1 MYGKIMFD
9 SNTQGVA
16 FPREAKILKD
26 ALGDT
31 MQAIAD
37 FDGVIAGGAITS
49 VFTRKDIND
58 YDLYFPDA
66 KKASQFVA
74 ALYAQEHG
82 YHNFTNVTNKSLMFV
97 SRDTDAKC
105 QLIFYKF
112 HPDVESIFNDFDFT
126 INMGAYLPKEDKFIL
141 HEDFLKHNSQRTIQI
156 NTNTA
161 YPLISVLRTNK
172 YAERGYHVSKPQLVR
187 LLLRLSQLGIC
198 SWKELKDHLGG
209 MYGYNVDDIFPE
221 DKEFSME
228 LAISVLDTISPK
240 ILTATSSESWSLQ
253 QIQEKTAGVFPKEF
267 SDIDEWYSKYD
278 KTGVSLTGYAYP
290 EDVEPTIVT
299 PSGPVQGA
307 AQGSTPMNGLPF

>member
-1 MYGKIMFD
+1 MYGEIMFD

-26 ALGDT
+26 HLGDT

-49 VFTRKDIND
+49 VFTRKEIND
-58 YDLYFPDA
+58 IDIYFPDA

-74 ALYAQEHG
+74 ALYSREFG

-97 SRDTDAKC
+97 SRDSDAKC

-112 HPDVESIFNDFDFT
+112 HPDVQSIFNDFDFT
-126 INMGAYLPKEDKFIL
+126 INMGAYIPKEDKFIL

-161 YPLISVLRTNK
+161 YPIISVLRTQK
-172 YAERGYHVSKPQLVR
+172 YAEHGYHVSKPQLVR
-187 LLLRLSQLGIC
+187 LLLRLSQLGIN

-228 LAISVLDTISPK
+228 LAISVLDDISPK
-240 ILTATSSESWSLQ
+240 IMTATFSEQLSLG
-253 QIQEKTAGVFPKEF
+253 QIKGKTSGIFPEEF
-267 SDIDEWYSKYD
+267 MSINEYYSRFD
-278 KTGVSLTGYAYP
+278 TNGISLEEYAYP
-290 EDVEPTIVT
+290 DPLKLVEVT
-299 PSGPVQGA
+299 AKSGD
-307 AQGSTPMNGLPF
+307 NNLPF

>member
-1 MYGKIMFD
+1 MYGEIMF
-9 SNTQGVA
+9 NTSTQAVEYQ
-16 FPREAKILKD
+16 REAKILKD
-26 ALGDT
+26 HLGDT

-37 FDGVIAGGAITS
+37 FDGIIAGGAITS
-49 VFTRKDIND
+49 VFTRKEIND
-58 YDLYFPDA
+58 IDIYFPDA

-74 ALYAQEHG
+74 ALYSQEFG
-82 YHNFTNVTNKSLMFV
+82 YHTFTNVTNKSLMFV
-97 SRDTDAKC
+97 SRDSDAKC

-112 HPDVESIFNDFDFT
+112 HPDVQSIFNDFDFT
-126 INMGAYLPKEDKFIL
+126 INMGAYIPKEDKFIL

-161 YPLISVLRTNK
+161 YPIISVLRTQK

-187 LLLRLSQLGIC
+187 LLLRLSQLGIS

-240 ILTATSSESWSLQ
+240 IMTATLSDQLSLS
-253 QIQEKTAGVFPKEF
+253 QIKEKTDGVFPSEFKE
-267 SDIDEWYSKYD
+267 INEWKNHYD
-278 KTGVSLTGYAYP
+278 KTGVSLDEYAYP
-290 EDVEPTIVT
+290 DDTVQQAIT
-299 PSGPVQGA
+299 PLSPVLPSA
-307 AQGSTPMNGLPF
+307 PPMNPLPF

>member
-1 MYGKIMFD
+1 MYGEIMFD

-26 ALGDT
+26 HLGDT

-37 FDGVIAGGAITS
+37 FDGVVAGGAITS
-49 VFTRKDIND
+49 VFTRKEIND
-58 YDLYFPDA
+58 IDIYFPDA

-74 ALYAQEHG
+74 ALYSQEFG

-97 SRDTDAKC
+97 SRDSEAKC

-112 HPDVESIFNDFDFT
+112 HPDVQSIFNDFDFT

-161 YPLISVLRTNK
+161 YPIISVLRTQK
-172 YAERGYHVSKPQLVR
+172 YADRGYHVSKPQLVR
-187 LLLRLSQLGIC
+187 LLLRLSQLGIN

-228 LAISVLDTISPK
+228 LAISVLDSISPK
-240 ILTATSSESWSLQ
+240 IMTATSSEQLSLS
-253 QIQEKTAGVFPKEF
+253 QIQEKTVDVFPEEF
-267 SDIDEWYSKYD
+267 SKIKDYWRLYE
-278 KTGVSLTGYAYP
+278 GEVSPLDYAYP
-290 EDVEPTIVT
+290 EDSKPAEASEPK
-299 PSGPVQGA
+299 PVD
-307 AQGSTPMNGLPF
+307 TDNWLPF

>member
-1 MYGKIMFD
+1 MYGEIMFD
-9 SNTQGVA
+9 NNTQGVA

-26 ALGDT
+26 HLGDT
-31 MQAIAD
+31 IQAIAD

-49 VFTRKDIND
+49 VFTRKEIND
-58 YDLYFPDA
+58 IDIYFPDA

-74 ALYAQEHG
+74 ALYSQKFG

-97 SRDTDAKC
+97 SRGSDAKC

-112 HPDVESIFNDFDFT
+112 HSGVQSIFDDFDFT
-126 INMGAYLPKEDKFIL
+126 INMGAYLPKEDKFVL

-161 YPLISVLRTNK
+161 YPIISVLRTQK

-198 SWKELKDHLGG
+198 SWKVLKDHLGG

-240 ILTATSSESWSLQ
+240 IMTATFSEQLSLS
-253 QIQEKTAGVFPKEF
+253 QIQEKTAGVFPEEF
-267 SDIDEWYSKYD
+267 SKVKEYWRL
-278 KTGVSLTGYAYP
+278 GEGEVSPKNYTYP
-290 EDVEPTIVT
+290 DDAENTTPKAKPTDFD
-299 PSGPVQGA
+299 
-307 AQGSTPMNGLPF
+307 LPF

>member
-1 MYGKIMFD
+1 MFGEIMF
-9 SNTQGVA
+9 NTSTQA
-16 FPREAKILKD
+16 IEFQREAKILKD
-26 ALGDT
+26 HLGDT

-49 VFTRKDIND
+49 VFTRKEIND
-58 YDLYFPDA
+58 IDIYFPDA

-74 ALYAQEHG
+74 ALYSKEFG

-97 SRDTDAKC
+97 SRDSEAKC

-112 HPDVESIFNDFDFT
+112 HLDVQSIFNDFDFT
-126 INMGAYLPKEDKFIL
+126 INMGAYIPKEDKFIL

-161 YPLISVLRTNK
+161 YPIISVLRIQK
-172 YAERGYHVSKPQLVR
+172 YADRGYHVSKPQLVR
-187 LLLRLSQLGIC
+187 LLLRLSQLGIN

-228 LAISVLDTISPK
+228 LAISVLDSISPK
-240 ILTATSSESWSLQ
+240 IMTAVLSQQLSLTD
-253 QIQEKTAGVFPKEF
+253 IQEKTVDVFPEGFGKIKDYWRLSEG
-267 SDIDEWYSKYD
+267 E
-278 KTGVSLTGYAYP
+278 VSPEDYAYP
-290 EDVEPTIVT
+290 DDAKNTTPKAKPTD
-299 PSGPVQGA
+299 
-307 AQGSTPMNGLPF
+307 LDFPF

>member
-1 MYGKIMFD
+1 MYGEIMFD

-26 ALGDT
+26 HLGDT

-37 FDGVIAGGAITS
+37 FGGIIAGGAITS
-49 VFTRKDIND
+49 VFTNKPVND
-58 YDLYFPDA
+58 YDIYFPDA

-74 ALYAQEHG
+74 ALYSQEFG

-97 SRDTDAKC
+97 SRDSEAKC

-112 HPDVESIFNDFDFT
+112 HPDVQSIFNDFDFT
-126 INMGAYLPKEDKFIL
+126 INMGAYIPKEDKFIL

-161 YPLISVLRTNK
+161 YPIISVLRTQK

-187 LLLRLSQLGIC
+187 LLLRLSQLGIN

-228 LAISVLDTISPK
+228 LAISVLDSISPK
-240 ILTATSSESWSLQ
+240 IMTATFSEQLSLS
-253 QIQEKTAGVFPKEF
+253 QIQKQTTDVFPEEF
-267 SDIDEWYSKYD
+267 SKVKDYWRLSE
-278 KTGVSLTGYAYP
+278 GEVSPEDYAYP
-290 EDVEPTIVT
+290 DDAENTTPKAKPTDFD
-299 PSGPVQGA
+299 
-307 AQGSTPMNGLPF
+307 LPF

>member
-1 MYGKIMFD
+1 MFN

-16 FPREAKILKD
+16 FPREANILKD
-26 ALGDT
+26 HLGDT
-31 MQAIAD
+31 IQAIAD

-49 VFTRKDIND
+49 VFTRKEIND
-58 YDLYFPDA
+58 IDIYFPDA

-74 ALYAQEHG
+74 ALYSQEFG
-82 YHNFTNVTNKSLMFV
+82 YHTFTNVTNKSLMFV
-97 SRDTDAKC
+97 SRDSDAKC

-112 HPDVESIFNDFDFT
+112 HSGVQSIFDDFDFT
-126 INMGAYLPKEDKFIL
+126 INMGAYLPKEDKFVL

-161 YPLISVLRTNK
+161 YPIISVLRTQK

-187 LLLRLSQLGIC
+187 LLLRLSQLGIN

-240 ILTATSSESWSLQ
+240 IMTATFSEQMSLS
-253 QIQEKTAGVFPKEF
+253 QIQEKTAGVFPEEF
-267 SDIDEWYSKYD
+267 SKVKDYCRLGE
-278 KTGVSLTGYAYP
+278 GEVSPKNYAYP
-290 EDVEPTIVT
+290 DDAKNTTLKAKPTDFD
-299 PSGPVQGA
+299 
-307 AQGSTPMNGLPF
+307 LPF

>member
-1 MYGKIMFD
+1 MYGEIMF
-9 SNTQGVA
+9 NTSTQAVE
-16 FPREAKILKD
+16 FQREAKILKD
-26 ALGDT
+26 HLGDT

-49 VFTRKDIND
+49 VFTNKPVND
-58 YDLYFPDA
+58 YDIYFPDA

-74 ALYAQEHG
+74 ALYSKEFG

-97 SRDTDAKC
+97 SRDSDAKC

-112 HPDVESIFNDFDFT
+112 HPDVQSIFNDFDFT
-126 INMGAYLPKEDKFIL
+126 INMGAYIPKEDKFIL

-161 YPLISVLRTNK
+161 YPIISVLRTQK

-187 LLLRLSQLGIC
+187 LLLRLSQLGIS

-240 ILTATSSESWSLQ
+240 IMTAVLSQQLSLTD
-253 QIQEKTAGVFPKEF
+253 IQEKTVGVFPEEF
-267 SDIDEWYSKYD
+267 NKIKDYWRLYE
-278 KTGVSLTGYAYP
+278 GEVSPEDYAYS
-290 EDVEPTIVT
+290 EEAKNTT
-299 PSGPVQGA
+299 PKAKPVD
-307 AQGSTPMNGLPF
+307 TDNWLPF